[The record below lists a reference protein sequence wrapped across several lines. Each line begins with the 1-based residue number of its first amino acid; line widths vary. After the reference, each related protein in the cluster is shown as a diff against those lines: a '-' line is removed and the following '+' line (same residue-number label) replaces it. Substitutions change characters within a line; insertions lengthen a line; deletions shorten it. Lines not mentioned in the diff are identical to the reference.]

1 MQVEAGFIIW
11 DDKEPTPD
19 PDEALKEALEELKG
33 KVGTLLE
40 QQGKMMEMLTK
51 ALKDK
56 PETEGS
62 KASKKKLVKAKKE

>member
-1 MQVEAGFIIW
+1 LHQVEDHQQAQS
-11 DDKEPTPD
+11 
-19 PDEALKEALEELKG
+19 
-33 KVGTLLE
+33 GTLLE